1 MKKAKEK
8 FITFLL
14 TVLVFIILFIIAIGS
29 GYLVASNDIEKQE
42 EYLELVEKKI
52 EKKLN
57 VEGGN

>member
-14 TVLVFIILFIIAIGS
+14 TILVFIILFVIAVGS
-29 GYLVASNDIEKQE
+29 GYLVANNDIEKQE
-42 EYLELVEKKI
+42 EYLDLVEKKI